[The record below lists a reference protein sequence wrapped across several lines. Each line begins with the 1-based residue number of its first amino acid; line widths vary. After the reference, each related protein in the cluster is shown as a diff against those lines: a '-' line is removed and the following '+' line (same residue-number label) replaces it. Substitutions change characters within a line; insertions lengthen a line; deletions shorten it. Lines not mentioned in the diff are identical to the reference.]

1 MSGTTRALRL
11 MELVSAHLC
20 QSISAPV
27 EQLADMLA
35 APAGT
40 DHDSTAVQDSIEA
53 LTTQLRLRTMA
64 WGLNDQAVSLV
75 QMARLAPGLPG
86 HPVLDLSAMPPDTV
100 FAAPTGR
107 IVLNL
112 LLLAADS
119 LPAGGCVMLAG
130 AAEDL
135 FIRIAGPA
143 AAWPIGLA
151 LCLADEH
158 AALTALDDGRSLQMG
173 LTAVLA
179 HAAHIPLSALLPS
192 GVASEPAI
200 LRMGG

>member
-1 MSGTTRALRL
+1 MSGTNRGLRL
-11 MELVSAHLC
+11 MELASAHLC
-20 QSISAPV
+20 QAISAPV
-27 EQLADMLA
+27 EQLVDMLTAAADMN
-35 APAGT
+35 
-40 DHDSTAVQDSIEA
+40 HNSTALHDTFEA
-53 LTTQLRLRTMA
+53 LTSQLRLRSMA
-64 WGLNDQAVSLV
+64 WGLNDQTVSLV
-75 QMARLAPGLPG
+75 QIGGLAPGLPG

-100 FAAPTGR
+100 FAPPTGR

-143 AAWPIGLA
+143 AAWPMGLA
-151 LCLADEH
+151 LCLTDER

-179 HAAHIPLSALLPS
+179 HAANIPLSVLLPS
-192 GVASEPAI
+192 GIASEPAI
-200 LRMGG
+200 LRLGG